1 MRWDVAEPQLSHTYS
16 DLDLDFLWL
25 DLVRQR
31 EHQPSS
37 VSLLSVSM
45 SSAKVVANF
54 AKAIACFLSSWTFRS
69 WRLTARFTALAAKS
83 L

>member
-1 MRWDVAEPQLSHTYS
+1 MQWDVAEPQFSHTYR
-16 DLDLDFLWL
+16 DLDVDFLWV

-37 VSLLSVSM
+37 VALLSVSM
-45 SSAKVVANF
+45 SSARVVANF
-54 AKAIACFLSSWTFRS
+54 ADAIACSLSSWTSPSR
-69 WRLTARFTALAAKS
+69 RLTARFTALAAKS